1 MATFLEW
8 LEDIL
13 DIPYDRLRLVVRKCP
28 NCEKMMALRK
38 TGKTRFVGE
47 AQDTV
52 APTLGDKFFDYVFK
66 RSTGSTMEWP
76 GEEEWVCEYCGHRFW
91 KEISKSSV

>member
-1 MATFLEW
+1 MDLINSFLER

-13 DIPYDRLRLVVRKCP
+13 DIPYDRLVVRKCP

-38 TGKTRFVGE
+38 TGETRFVGE

-52 APTLGDKFFDYVFK
+52 APTLGDKFFDYILDYF
-66 RSTGSTMEWP
+66 TGRP
-76 GEEEWVCEYCGHRFW
+76 PKEEEWVCEYCGHRFW
-91 KEISKSSV
+91 KEIP